1 MLYTTITGGAGGAE
15 VALLVYCGDRDVGSA
30 VPAALTMSYT
40 ISYGGAGGIFEG
52 PCCGGRDVVLAALV
66 AVALWR
72 PLPSEVF
79 CTSSFA
85 GIYASRRCAG
95 WVLLGVT
102 VPILCIYLVSVG
114 VLVGYL
120 FFFIV
125 VGVVLS
131 LNAKLLCLWFGLL
144 CG

>member
-40 ISYGGAGGIFEG
+40 ISYGGAGGLFEG

-102 VPILCIYLVSVG
+102 VPILCIYLVSV
-114 VLVGYL
+114 LL
-120 FFFIV
+120 
-125 VGVVLS
+125 
-131 LNAKLLCLWFGLL
+131 KLLLFLFQGFVCRMFCTMGLL
-144 CG
+144 LVS